1 MEKIKIILISFLFIG
16 CLGSSEPKED
26 FWDKFSPI
34 VKERVN
40 TLIINK
46 DCKGLQK
53 EFDTTEENHNRNVE
67 RFGYGK
73 QNYHFT
79 DLMGYIDDNMRKIG
93 CYN

>member
-1 MEKIKIILISFLFIG
+1 MKKLTIVLISFLFIG
-16 CLGSSEPKED
+16 FLGSSEPKED

-53 EFDTTEENHNRNVE
+53 EFDTTESNSQMNRK
-67 RFGYGK
+67 RGRSSS
-73 QNYHFT
+73 HFV
-79 DLMGYIDDNMRKIG
+79 DLM
-93 CYN
+93 

>member
-1 MEKIKIILISFLFIG
+1 MKKLNIVLISFLFVG

-46 DCKGLQK
+46 DCVGLQK
-53 EFDTTEENHNRNVE
+53 EFDTTESNSQMNRK
-67 RFGYGK
+67 RGRSSS
-73 QNYHFT
+73 HFV